1 MGKFDCTLYIYVY
14 VCTHKE
20 WGRRG
25 RLPQVTD
32 KLYHIM
38 LYQVHLPNVG
48 FELTMLEMIGTDC
61 IGS

>member
-25 RLPQVTD
+25 RDHMV
-32 KLYHIM
+32 
-38 LYQVHLPNVG
+38 VG
-48 FELTMLEMIGTDC
+48 FLTTYAISAYHL
-61 IGS
+61 